1 MRSLWQDIE
10 AVEDTLSQLQKVS
23 DELAAN
29 TGHRSL
35 RAACALSTS
44 EGFLLVEGAS
54 EDSRTSEKI

>member
-23 DELAAN
+23 DELAPN
-29 TGHRSL
+29 TGHRSF
-35 RAACALSTS
+35 RAARALSTG

-54 EDSRTSEKI
+54 EDSSTSEKI

>member
-35 RAACALSTS
+35 RAARALSTS